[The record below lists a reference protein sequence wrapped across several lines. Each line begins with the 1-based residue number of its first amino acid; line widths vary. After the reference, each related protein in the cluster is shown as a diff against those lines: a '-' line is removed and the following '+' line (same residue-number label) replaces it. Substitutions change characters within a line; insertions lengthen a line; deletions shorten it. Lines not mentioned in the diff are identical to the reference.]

1 MKFGKLPEAQLSAV
15 NFSLPAEPA
24 FNSTILTGKPVQ
36 KLKAYVGCAKWSI
49 PEWIGKIYPAKTK
62 EKDFLEHY
70 IKHFNTIELNATH
83 YKIYDRTTIKKW
95 ADKAGNK
102 DFIFCPKMYK
112 GITHEGN
119 LSDKKD
125 VTAEFLKNIVAFDKH
140 LGPIFI
146 QLSETFSPARKSE
159 LFSFLKSLPAD
170 IQFFLEVRH
179 PDWFSNPSTKTELFT
194 TLKNNNIG
202 AVITDTS
209 GRRDCVHMHVTTPAT
224 FIRYVSNS
232 LHATDYTRINE
243 WGQRIKFWVENGLGE
258 IYFFIH
264 REDKIYSP
272 ELAVYV
278 VDKLNAALGLQLEKP
293 KFITAQPT
301 LFG

>member
-1 MKFGKLPEAQLSAV
+1 MKFGKLSPTQLSAV
-15 NFSLPAEPA
+15 NFSLPAEPI
-24 FNSTILTGKPVQ
+24 FNSAILTGKPVQ
-36 KLKAYVGCAKWSI
+36 KLKAYVGCAKWGI

-70 IKHFNTIELNATH
+70 SKHFNTIELNATH
-83 YKIYDRTTIKKW
+83 YKVYDEATIEKW
-95 ADKAGNK
+95 ADKAANK

-119 LSDKKD
+119 LLDKKD
-125 VTAEFLKNIVAFDKH
+125 ITAEFLKGVSAFEKH

-146 QLSETFSPARKSE
+146 QLNETFSPARKNE
-159 LFSFLKSLPAD
+159 LFTFLTSLP
-170 IQFFLEVRH
+170 IGLHFFLEVRH
-179 PDWFSNPSTKTELFT
+179 PGWFNNAAIKNELFSV
-194 TLKNNNIG
+194 LKNSNIG

-209 GRRDCVHMHVTTPAT
+209 GRRDCAHMHVTTPTT
-224 FIRYVSNS
+224 FIRYVSNG
-232 LHATDYTRINE
+232 LQATDYTRIDE
-243 WGQRIKFWVENGLGE
+243 WVDRIKYWVENGLQE

-264 REDKIYSP
+264 TEDGIYSP

-278 VDKLNAALGLQLEKP
+278 VDKLNAALGVQLEKP